1 MNKLLDLT
9 IHSRQY
15 FDLDKIEKAFGYI
28 PFYDSLL
35 SYCKRFNIKMENYG
49 VSHFDWYAEITQ
61 EEVDKFL
68 LNKYTSYIRKDI

>member
-1 MNKLLDLT
+1 MNKLLDLV

-15 FDLDKIEKAFGYI
+15 FDLDKVEKAFGYI
-28 PFYDSLL
+28 PFYDALL
-35 SYCKRFNIKMENYG
+35 SYCKRFNIKMENYRT
-49 VSHFDWYAEITQ
+49 SHFDWYAEITQ